1 MNLMADI
8 LINVI
13 IAFLA
18 GSLLLGLHRKI
29 MARVQKRP
37 GPPIVQHLIHSLK
50 FFFKETAIPR
60 TVSKVFYIGIV
71 FILALVWIVGVI
83 VGPVAHDSLLIL
95 FGVYAVYKI
104 VEHNSGSSSGSPYG
118 KLSCVRAVLS
128 AASELP
134 LFAAIIFVY
143 MVTGTMN
150 IGEIITYQSVHGPL
164 IFSIPLAA
172 LMFFM
177 LIIAVSTLSTVNFLK

>member
-37 GPPIVQHLIHSLK
+37 GPPVIQYLLHSLK
-50 FFFKETAIPR
+50 FFFKETSIPK

-71 FILALVWIVGVI
+71 FILAVIWIVGVI

-95 FGVYAVYKI
+95 FGA
-104 VEHNSGSSSGSPYG
+104 H
-118 KLSCVRAVLS
+118 
-128 AASELP
+128 
-134 LFAAIIFVY
+134 
-143 MVTGTMN
+143 
-150 IGEIITYQSVHGPL
+150 
-164 IFSIPLAA
+164 
-172 LMFFM
+172 
-177 LIIAVSTLSTVNFLK
+177 